1 MSALISYALI
11 CPEAEIASGEAVMV
25 TAPGSEGE
33 FGIRASHAPFA
44 TLLRAGCVIIEDEQ
58 GAKNYFF
65 VSSGF
70 LRADEKSLVILADE
84 AQPVS
89 ALNAAELAQSLKDAR
104 DDMLNAEKPERRKE
118 AGEQVAA
125 PASDAKRHRP
135 RRRRRRRRRS
145 ALARQKRRE
154 FRNHLAVKLPLERDD
169 QMVQLADV
177 APCPSG
183 EFLRLVGGEVD
194 LLIAAFKMHCE
205 PFSASGR
212 ESRAGLFPIKLPAV
226 HI

>member
-118 AGEQVAA
+118 AGEQV
-125 PASDAKRHRP
+125 
-135 RRRRRRRRRS
+135 
-145 ALARQKRRE
+145 
-154 FRNHLAVKLPLERDD
+154 
-169 QMVQLADV
+169 
-177 APCPSG
+177 
-183 EFLRLVGGEVD
+183 LRLQAMQNVIARAAAAAAGGGAQ
-194 LLIAAFKMHCE
+194 L
-205 PFSASGR
+205 
-212 ESRAGLFPIKLPAV
+212 
-226 HI
+226 